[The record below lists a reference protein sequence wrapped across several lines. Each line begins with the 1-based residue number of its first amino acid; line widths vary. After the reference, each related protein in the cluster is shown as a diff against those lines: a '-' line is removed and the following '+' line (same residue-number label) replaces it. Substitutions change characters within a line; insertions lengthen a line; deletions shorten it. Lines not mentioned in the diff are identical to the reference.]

1 MYGHIRKLAEAE
13 KQGIE
18 AAGGS
23 ATLLQ
28 VAETLPEEVL
38 AKMGAAGAKDT
49 SIPVLSDPKQLRKV
63 LIPRIL
69 ALTKRV
75 IVEFDAILFG
85 IPTRYGPPC

>member
-1 MYGHIRKLAEAE
+1 MAEAE

-38 AKMGAAGAKDT
+38 AKMGAAGAKDS

-63 LIPRIL
+63 HASRSV
-69 ALTKRV
+69 ALTKTMNSGVRCHP
-75 IVEFDAILFG
+75 L
-85 IPTRYGPPC
+85 RYSNPLW